1 MEMTRGLLA
10 ATVVGTN
17 VGVWSAD
24 QPVADPLAWLA
35 GLDALWQV
43 ATDLEAERLVLAEV
57 GL

>member
-17 VGVWSAD
+17 VAVWSGD
-24 QPVADPLAWLA
+24 RPVADPLGWLA

-43 ATDLEAERLVLAEV
+43 TTDLEAERLVLAEV